1 MLPDPTSAAFT
12 FAAISAPLSPGRW
25 AAVCEPMI
33 NAIRCKS
40 SRIYIECVVPAIVRY
55 E

>member
-12 FAAISAPLSPGRW
+12 FAAISAPLSPGA
-25 AAVCEPMI
+25 AAVCEPLI

-40 SRIYIECVVPAIVRY
+40 PRIYIECVVPAIVRY

>member
-12 FAAISAPLSPGRW
+12 FAVISAPLFG
-25 AAVCEPMI
+25 AVAVCEPMI